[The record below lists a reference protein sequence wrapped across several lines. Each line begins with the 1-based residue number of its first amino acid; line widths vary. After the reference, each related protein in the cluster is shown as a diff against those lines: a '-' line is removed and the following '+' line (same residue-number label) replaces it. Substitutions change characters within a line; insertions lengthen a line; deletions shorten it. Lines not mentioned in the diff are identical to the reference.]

1 MMKSIIFSFLFA
13 GVAGL
18 ASPVSAGLFNP
29 DVFTLDNGLEVVVL
43 EDHRAPVVTQMIWYK
58 VGAADEPVGKS
69 GIAHF
74 LEHLMFKGTHAAPGK
89 TFSQTVAA
97 SGGRENAFTAHDFT
111 GYFQTL
117 AAHNLEQVMK
127 LEADRMTN
135 LTLTKKDIVSERD
148 VVLEER
154 RSRTDNEPS
163 ALLREQTSAVQ
174 FLTMP
179 YRIPVVGWAH
189 EIKQLNREDALAF
202 YRQYY
207 APNNAILV
215 IAGDVTTAGVK
226 KLAQKYYGVIPRGE
240 VTSRNWPTEPP
251 QLSPRRVELRDQRV
265 RQPSWRRTYLAPGSR
280 SDKKNLAEPLDLLS
294 QILGGG
300 TTSRLYQSLVV
311 EQKIAAS
318 AGSWFSGDSVGP
330 SRFGFYA
337 RPVPGG
343 KLPELETSIDAEIR
357 KILEHG
363 VTEAELNRAKAGMQA
378 MAVYARDSVTTKA
391 RIFGRALAIGHSI
404 EDVETWPLR
413 VEAVTAKQVQDAAR
427 EVLDLRRSV
436 TGLLL
441 PEKKG

>member
-1 MMKSIIFSFLFA
+1 MKSVCIGI
-13 GVAGL
+13 GL
-18 ASPVSAGLFNP
+18 SVGLLISAPVSAGLFNP
-29 DVFTLDNGLEVVVL
+29 DVFSLDNGLQVVVL

-74 LEHLMFKGTHAAPGK
+74 LEHLMFKGTKEAPGK

-117 AAHNLEQVMK
+117 AASNLEQVMK

-135 LTLTKKDIVSERD
+135 LTLSEKDIVSERN
-148 VVLEER
+148 VVMEER
-154 RSRTDNEPS
+154 RSRTENKPAS
-163 ALLREQTSAVQ
+163 LLREQTSAAQ
-174 FLTMP
+174 FLTTP

-189 EIKQLNREDALAF
+189 EIQQLNREDAFAF

-215 IAGDVTTAGVK
+215 IAGDVTTATVK
-226 KLAQKYYGVIPRGE
+226 ELAQKYYGAIPRGV
-240 VTSRNWPTEPP
+240 VTARNWPKEPP
-251 QLSPRRVELRDQRV
+251 QLSARRVELRDERV
-265 RQPSWRRTYLAPGSR
+265 RQPSWSRTYLAPGAF
-280 SDKKNLAEPLDLLS
+280 DEKKELAEPLDLLA

-300 TTSRLYQSLVV
+300 TTSRLYQTLVV

-318 AGSWFSGDSVGP
+318 AGSWFSGGSVGP
-330 SRFGFYA
+330 ARFGLYA

-343 KLPELETSIDAEIR
+343 ELAMVEKSVDAELK
-357 KILEHG
+357 KIISDG
-363 VTEAELNRAKAGMQA
+363 VTDAELDRAKAGMLA
-378 MAVYARDSVTTKA
+378 LATYARDSVTRKA
-391 RIFGRALAIGHSI
+391 RIFGRALVIG
-404 EDVETWPLR
+404 ETVEAVETWPQR
-413 VEAVTAKQVQDAAR
+413 VEAVTREQVQEAAR

-441 PEKKG
+441 PKKKG